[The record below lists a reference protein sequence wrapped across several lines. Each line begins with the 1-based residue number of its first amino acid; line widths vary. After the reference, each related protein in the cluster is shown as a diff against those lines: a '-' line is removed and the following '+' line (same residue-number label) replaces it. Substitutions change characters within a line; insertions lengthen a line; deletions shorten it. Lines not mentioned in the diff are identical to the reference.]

1 MYQYQT
7 YSLLKIFLILNDIS
21 PMTHYIGRLAGRQG
35 WVFEDTFLGD
45 NEPLR
50 LVLGVTDC
58 IPGLEIG
65 IAGDGENMPPMK

>member
-1 MYQYQT
+1 
-7 YSLLKIFLILNDIS
+7 
-21 PMTHYIGRLAGRQG
+21 MTLYIGRLAGRQG
-35 WVFEDTFLGD
+35 WVFEDTFQGN

-65 IAGDGENMPPMK
+65 IAGDGESMPPMK